1 MFPGGSSLAD
11 EPCKRYPKMN
21 ATVTY
26 TGTMPLR
33 GLDEK
38 GRETLFDTSPEFHG
52 DDSAASPMAVL
63 LEALASCSM
72 MDVISI
78 LKKKRHDIRSLTASL
93 EALRAETHPKVF
105 TSITIRYDLSSSDC
119 TLAELEKAVAL
130 SIDKYCPVAAMF
142 RDSGCA
148 ISWIST
154 II

>member
-1 MFPGGSSLAD
+1 MIV
-11 EPCKRYPKMN
+11 
-21 ATVTY
+21 TVKY
-26 TGTMPLR
+26 TGAMPLR

-38 GRETLFDTSPEFHG
+38 GHETLFDTSPEFHG
-52 DDSAASPMAVL
+52 NDSAASPMAVL

-93 EALRAETHPKVF
+93 DAVRAETHPKVF

-119 TLAELEKAVAL
+119 THADLEKAVAL
-130 SIDKYCPVAAMF
+130 SIERYCPVAAMI
-142 RDSGCA
+142 RDSGCE
-148 ISWIST
+148 ISWTST